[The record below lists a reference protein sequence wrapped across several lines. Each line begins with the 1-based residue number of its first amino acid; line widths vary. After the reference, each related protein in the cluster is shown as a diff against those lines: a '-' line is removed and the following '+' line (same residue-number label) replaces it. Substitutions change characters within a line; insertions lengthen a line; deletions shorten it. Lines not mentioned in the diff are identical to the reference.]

1 MRNLPDNPSDYLS
14 PSKKG
19 GSDVFESRKDKLK
32 AKEGI
37 DLFKRNYREEEI
49 LTRLFGKVTPYR
61 IDWLNRHLK
70 EVGLL

>member
-19 GSDVFESRKDKLK
+19 GEDIFESRKDRAK
-32 AKEGI
+32 AREAI
-37 DLFKRNYREEEI
+37 DLFNRNYKEEEI

-61 IDWLNRHLK
+61 INWLNTHLK
-70 EVGLL
+70 AAGL